1 MGNPRFTPPF
11 SQQQLRTLVILPK
24 IASLPSLVACPLVVH
39 HVLRSK
45 DRRATVYHR
54 IILTMSVH
62 DWLVAALN
70 FVGTWMNPAAQ
81 KEYTWLA
88 AGNQQTCTASG
99 FLRQGSLLTSVLYS
113 ACLTLFFLLVV
124 KYGWRERRISQFVE
138 PAMHA
143 CCLMLGWGTAIAG
156 LLMNLYA
163 AYPWGCGIVADPP
176 GCTQSYK
183 ATPEN
188 PANCVRGD
196 NAGIYSWVFLTGWSW
211 ATFFFLFVAMII
223 IYRSVRTRETKNDQY
238 DFGRRIGAQSDAKGQ
253 SATCIERSKKARTR
267 SREFA
272 DQAFLYCLFFFVT
285 FTFGSINISLVN
297 WGPEKPYMPLMM
309 LQTLFGPLQGFFNAL
324 VYARPRYMAYR
335 HRHPERS
342 CWTILWQDFIGV
354 SCLRHSDAA
363 PTAVAVSTSA
373 GESAPELSP
382 EGPPLSNDESSN
394 DALKQEGYLE

>member
-1 MGNPRFTPPF
+1 
-11 SQQQLRTLVILPK
+11 
-24 IASLPSLVACPLVVH
+24 VVH

-70 FVGTWMNPAAQ
+70 FVGTWT
-81 KEYTWLA
+81 KEYMWLA

-143 CCLMLGWGTAIAG
+143 CCLMIGWGTAIAG

-163 AYPWGCGIVADPP
+163 SYPWGCGIVADPP

-211 ATFFFLFVAMII
+211 ATFLFIFVAMVI
-223 IYRSVRTRETKNDQY
+223 IYRSVRARETKNDQY
-238 DFGRRIGAQSDAKGQ
+238 DFGRKIGSQSDEKGK
-253 SATCIERSKKARTR
+253 SAVGSLGGAAAASASIELRSKKKPN
-267 SREFA
+267 
-272 DQAFLYCLFFFVT
+272 T
-285 FTFGSINISLVN
+285 FPRVCQSGISLLSLFLCHFYIRINQHFVSQL
-297 WGPEKPYMPLMM
+297 GARK
-309 LQTLFGPLQGFFNAL
+309 TL
-324 VYARPRYMAYR
+324 
-335 HRHPERS
+335 
-342 CWTILWQDFIGV
+342 
-354 SCLRHSDAA
+354 CLS
-363 PTAVAVSTSA
+363 
-373 GESAPELSP
+373 
-382 EGPPLSNDESSN
+382 
-394 DALKQEGYLE
+394 